1 MHLKE
6 HKRKATCTPCRLWKC
21 PAKPTAVA
29 SARGDWGVCTV
40 GMGLE
45 GAPEAA
51 ILGAARA
58 NGPGGRAECESSTST
73 PAGNRAVSASC
84 SDWNGYGDGLCHQ
97 PGRHA
102 RVSAPRLRMATPPG
116 RTGCTHE
123 VIRAIVLDCSPYLLT
138 LQGGGLA
145 GLKRRRVG
153 AADRIEHL
161 FDAAT
166 ALTRWDCV
174 ERVGRGSEGLVG
186 GGAGGRPAAP
196 QGIGTVLRHEG
207 DGTHEANAVSYH
219 GLPQIPIL
227 RPPESLRHAPG
238 SRTARSM
245 HMCCMSLPTPP
256 PLPMLESVSAIG
268 RCSNPDGGEG
278 NEGMCSG
285 YVQCRCSKD
294 APESAR

>member
-1 MHLKE
+1 M
-6 HKRKATCTPCRLWKC
+6 
-21 PAKPTAVA
+21 
-29 SARGDWGVCTV
+29 

-161 FDAAT
+161 FDA
-166 ALTRWDCV
+166 LL
-174 ERVGRGSEGLVG
+174 SPG
-186 GGAGGRPAAP
+186 GIDLSASGEDRKAWLAEEPAADL
-196 QGIGTVLRHEG
+196 QHRK
-207 DGTHEANAVSYH
+207 A
-219 GLPQIPIL
+219 
-227 RPPESLRHAPG
+227 
-238 SRTARSM
+238 
-245 HMCCMSLPTPP
+245 
-256 PLPMLESVSAIG
+256 
-268 RCSNPDGGEG
+268 
-278 NEGMCSG
+278 
-285 YVQCRCSKD
+285 
-294 APESAR
+294 